1 MRSELPTEVLEQA
14 EEQVGICGIF
24 NNPQRV
30 LILWLLAERKRT
42 AIELAYTIGISRQEL
57 FKQLQVMSYRNL
69 VVSRH
74 EENNIY
80 YSLPKGEVLDKCP
93 ILNNRPLGRPLEV
106 SVI

>member
-14 EEQVGICGIF
+14 EDQVGICSIF

-42 AIELAYTIGISRQEL
+42 AIELAYTIGISLQEL
-57 FKQLQVMSYRNL
+57 FKHLQVMGFRNL
-69 VVSRH
+69 IVSCH

-80 YSLPKGEVLDKCP
+80 YSVPKSEILDKCT
-93 ILNNRPLGRPLEV
+93 ILTSRPLDKRLEV
-106 SVI
+106 SVV